1 MANICYR
8 SYISWQDCDEAERDG
23 NVLVLTSPAKT
34 FVDVR
39 LKPGAQGIQ
48 GMLCHLSRLDY
59 LVLVKI
65 KQRYI
70 PCQQYNFSWKIT
82 CSN

>member
-8 SYISWQDCDEAERDG
+8 SYIKWNDSDEAERDG
-23 NVLVLTSPAKT
+23 KVLVLTSPSKT

-48 GMLCHLSRLDY
+48 G
-59 LVLVKI
+59 
-65 KQRYI
+65 
-70 PCQQYNFSWKIT
+70 T
-82 CSN
+82 

>member
-8 SYISWQDCDEAERDG
+8 SYIKWQDSDEADRDG
-23 NVLVLTSPAKT
+23 KVLVLTSPAKT

-48 GMLCHLSRLDY
+48 GMLSEANWNKTTSCSLIQSDGIFMPAVEFL
-59 LVLVKI
+59 
-65 KQRYI
+65 QR
-70 PCQQYNFSWKIT
+70 T
-82 CSN
+82 

>member
-8 SYISWQDCDEAERDG
+8 SYIKWQDSEKADRDG
-23 NVLVLTSPAKT
+23 KVLVLTSPAKT

-48 GMLCHLSRLDY
+48 GVCGM
-59 LVLVKI
+59 
-65 KQRYI
+65 
-70 PCQQYNFSWKIT
+70 
-82 CSN
+82 